1 MFIGVHLWLN
11 SVMSVHIGIEM
22 SRDLRLNAA
31 GLVQAGTLEAGG
43 VNLLRHA
50 LTLARRVTE
59 PGLIRVMTT
68 ESDETV
74 LALVGEFEC
83 REGGA
88 LQWMAELVDAA
99 PNAAPEDAVII
110 LRQTAPLRDEKPL
123 LEALGML
130 KKGRC
135 VVSASKP
142 PASHPR
148 HKPLP
153 GQSEPD
159 YQVRAF
165 EAWRLGEFGKYG
177 FAGPMA
183 EPPLLFIEWDAFVE
197 IDRPEDF
204 TRAAKMFAKR

>member
-1 MFIGVHLWLN
+1 MNTDGNGVTGARFSVSIGVHLWLN
-11 SVMSVHIGIEM
+11 SAMTVHVGIEM

-50 LTLARRVTE
+50 LTLARRITE

-88 LQWMAELVDAA
+88 LQWMAELVEAA

-110 LRQTAPLRDEKPL
+110 LRQTCPLHDEKALRRALEL
-123 LEALGML
+123 LREN
-130 KKGRC
+130 RC
-135 VVSASKP
+135 IVSSCA
-142 PASHPR
+142 R
-148 HKPLP
+148 
-153 GQSEPD
+153 E
-159 YQVRAF
+159 QVRAF

-177 FAGPMA
+177 FTGPSA
-183 EPPLLFIEWDAFVE
+183 DPPMLELGTDEFVDINRP
-197 IDRPEDF
+197 IDLE
-204 TRAAKMFAKR
+204 RAATMLARR

>member
-1 MFIGVHLWLN
+1 MT
-11 SVMSVHIGIEM
+11 VHIGIEM

-50 LTLARRVTE
+50 LTLARRITE

-88 LQWMAELVDAA
+88 LQWLAELVDAA
-99 PNAAPEDAVII
+99 PHAAFEDAVII
-110 LRQTAPLRDEKPL
+110 LRQTCPLRDEKPL
-123 LEALGML
+123 RAALAAL
-130 KKGRC
+130 KQQRC
-135 VVSASKP
+135 VVSASK
-142 PASHPR
+142 A
-148 HKPLP
+148 P
-153 GQSEPD
+153 GGQLE
-159 YQVRAF
+159 QVRAF

-183 EPPLLFIEWDAFVE
+183 EPPQIELAADEFVD
-197 IDRPEDF
+197 ISKPPDF
-204 TRAAKMFAKR
+204 ERAADMLARR

>member
-1 MFIGVHLWLN
+1 MIHV
-11 SVMSVHIGIEM
+11 GIEM

-50 LTLARRVTE
+50 LTLARRITE
-59 PGLIRVMTT
+59 PGLIRIMTT

-110 LRQTAPLRDEKPL
+110 LRQTAPLRDESPL
-123 LEALGML
+123 REALGIL
-130 KKGRC
+130 KKQRC

-142 PASHPR
+142 PKGHAR

-153 GQSEPD
+153 GQTEPD

-177 FAGPMA
+177 FTGPMA
-183 EPPLLFIEWDAFVE
+183 EPPLLFIDWETFVE
-197 IDRPEDF
+197 IDRPQDF
-204 TRAAKMFAKR
+204 ERAGRLLAKR